1 MLCILVLV
9 ILLQLVLFIQSP
21 SSDIWSK
28 AMKYM
33 QEGKMKYPKDM
44 NYFIFDESNYTALEI
59 NGTEMNDLF
68 LSQQELYKDFGIPNY
83 ITIPGKCQDLFEI
96 SFIYFWIILGKNVI
110 YNFRKQP
117 QSLNFSRN
125 NYGNIFQ
132 KIFYKKM

>member
-21 SSDIWSK
+21 SSDIWFK

-59 NGTEMNDLF
+59 NALC
-68 LSQQELYKDFGIPNY
+68 P
-83 ITIPGKCQDLFEI
+83 C
-96 SFIYFWIILGKNVI
+96 
-110 YNFRKQP
+110 
-117 QSLNFSRN
+117 LNQRL
-125 NYGNIFQ
+125 
-132 KIFYKKM
+132 